1 MIEILLEIQNV
12 MDNLVVFGLGLVGL
26 YYTATGISGLKP
38 EKPKKRKITVTK
50 NTDKNKAA

>member
-1 MIEILLEIQNV
+1 MLEIMVEIKNI

-26 YYTATGISGLKP
+26 YYTATGIMGLKP

-50 NTDKNKAA
+50 ATDKNKAA